1 MDWLDRSLWGNT
13 LGTWLLSLA
22 VGLTV
27 FLALSLLKRV
37 FFHRLA
43 RIAKR
48 TKTDADDLALQLL
61 SQNWLLLFAAISLG
75 AAYLIP
81 AWPDGQSVLRLALL
95 ALILTQVGMVGSG
108 LIRYAV
114 SRRIKV
120 GSESP
125 DTDVRPTIQALGLI
139 GRIVLWAIVVLLFL
153 DSIPGIEVNTLLAGL
168 GIGGIATALAVQ
180 AVLGELL
187 ASVSILLDKPFVVGD
202 FITVG
207 DYGGTVEYIGL
218 RSTRFRS
225 VMGEQVVFSNTDL
238 VASRIQNFKRMQD
251 RRVTF
256 NVRVPYGTSY
266 DQLLIIPELLREIVE
281 AQQQTEFAW
290 ARFADFEDS
299 TLNFEVV
306 YKMVV
311 ADYNA
316 YIAVRQAINYEIV
329 RQFSENGIELAYPTQ
344 RVHLNGRPP
353 SRSRGAERTAG
364 AGTASL

>member
-1 MDWLDRSLWGNT
+1 MFSNSD
-13 LGTWLLSLA
+13 LLSA
-22 VGLTV
+22 
-27 FLALSLLKRV
+27 
-37 FFHRLA
+37 
-43 RIAKR
+43 
-48 TKTDADDLALQLL
+48 
-61 SQNWLLLFAAISLG
+61 
-75 AAYLIP
+75 
-81 AWPDGQSVLRLALL
+81 
-95 ALILTQVGMVGSG
+95 
-108 LIRYAV
+108 
-114 SRRIKV
+114 
-120 GSESP
+120 
-125 DTDVRPTIQALGLI
+125 
-139 GRIVLWAIVVLLFL
+139 
-153 DSIPGIEVNTLLAGL
+153 
-168 GIGGIATALAVQ
+168 
-180 AVLGELL
+180 
-187 ASVSILLDKPFVVGD
+187 
-202 FITVG
+202 
-207 DYGGTVEYIGL
+207 
-218 RSTRFRS
+218 
-225 VMGEQVVFSNTDL
+225 
-238 VASRIQNFKRMQD
+238 RIQNFKRMQD